1 MLIRPYQTTDA
12 EAIAA
17 IYRDAVINTGATG
30 YDAKQIKAWAAYPE
44 DIEEFRRS
52 LQQGLTLVALVDEQL
67 VAFGQLHPLDH
78 IAFLYTASQAA
89 RQGYATE
96 IYQQLE
102 TEAIQQG
109 APQLQTAASRIS
121 KFFFLKM
128 GYHLIATEIVTRQ
141 GIELE
146 RFQMAKRLRQF

>member
-17 IYRDAVINTGATG
+17 IYRDAVIHTGATA
-30 YDAKQIKAWAAYPE
+30 YDAEQIKAWAAYPE
-44 DIEEFRRS
+44 DIEAFRRS

-78 IAFLYTASQAA
+78 IAFLYTASQVA
-89 RQGYATE
+89 RQGYATK

-102 TEAIQQG
+102 TEAMQQG
-109 APQLQTAASRIS
+109 ATQLQTAASRIS

-128 GYHLIATEIVTRQ
+128 GYHLIRTEIVTRQ

-146 RFQMAKRLRQF
+146 RFQMAKRLRQL

>member
-1 MLIRPYQTTDA
+1 MFIRPYQIIDA

-17 IYRDAVINTGATG
+17 IYRDAVINTGATA
-30 YDAKQIKAWAAYPE
+30 YDAEQIEAWAAYPE

-89 RQGYATE
+89 RQGYATK
-96 IYQQLE
+96 IYQKLE

-109 APQLQTAASRIS
+109 ATQLQTAASRIS
-121 KFFFLKM
+121 KFFFFKM
-128 GYHLIATEIVTRQ
+128 GYHLIETEIVTRQ

-146 RFQMAKRLRQF
+146 RFQMAKRLRQL

>member
-17 IYRDAVINTGATG
+17 IYQDSVLGIGATA
-30 YDAKQIKAWAAYPE
+30 YNAEQIAVWSAYPD

-52 LQQGLTLVALVDEQL
+52 LQQGLTLVAVSEGQL
-67 VAFGQLHPLDH
+67 LAFGQLNPLNH

-89 RQGYATE
+89 RQGYATK
-96 IYQQLE
+96 IYLKLE
-102 TEAIQQG
+102 TYAIQRG
-109 APQLQTAASRIS
+109 VEHLHTEASRIS

-128 GYHLIATEIVTRQ
+128 GYHITETEVVTRK
-141 GIELE
+141 GVELE
-146 RFQMAKRLRQF
+146 RFKMAKIISFQ

>member
-1 MLIRPYQTTDA
+1 MFIRQYQPTDA

-17 IYRDAVINTGATG
+17 IYRDAVISIGATA
-30 YDAKQIKAWAAYPE
+30 YDPEQIAVWSAFPD
-44 DIEEFRRS
+44 DIEEFRQT
-52 LQQGLTLVALVDEQL
+52 LQQGLTLVAVADGQL
-67 VAFGQLHPLDH
+67 VAFGQLNPLNH

-102 TEAIQQG
+102 IYAIQQG
-109 APQLQTAASRIS
+109 IEQLHTEASRIS

-128 GYHLIATEIVTRQ
+128 GYHITATEVVTRK
-141 GIELE
+141 GVEFE
-146 RFQMAKRLRQF
+146 RFKMAKIMSHQ